1 MPRKNGMKHR
11 DLGNIRCR
19 GPNFS
24 SARAGFGLWLQFIP
38 KHFSQ
43 GVRGMAWKNRWIVPF
58 CLCLFLAPAAWG
70 YQLVWSE
77 SADRTAPKPLDGPV
91 VSGDIYVFVDQDA
104 GLSQVKFY
112 IDGTL
117 VQTEGNAPWDL
128 AGTESN
134 KNSRPYDTRSLTD
147 GPHEISA
154 TLVADSGANIAL
166 SGSIVVDNNVAALLV
181 SPDNVSLSVEP
192 GATASASV
200 SLSTSNNQAVSF
212 TSAENASWLTVS
224 PNAGTTPAT
233 LSLKVDAQG
242 LSPGPYQTKLSLSAD
257 GYSSASV
264 TITLSVSN
272 DSDGARQ
279 LHLAWD
285 QGPDTITAIW
295 QTDNDGTASRLQYR
309 PRGSS
314 SWQDAYGSVR
324 HTTDEGIFHEVSF
337 SGLKSDTEYD
347 YRVMIRPGVFSQTY
361 QTRSAPAVG
370 QEWDLVYFADT
381 GLLGRNDGLG
391 TGVQASIDAMNQI
404 DPDLLLP
411 GGDLIYYNSDG
422 RYGTLDRSID
432 AWFNQM
438 VSLAPRIA
446 MMPTWGNHEVLLGED
461 YDTWAARFATTSG
474 WQGSRMYAFDV
485 ADVHFIS
492 VYGLRENDGMPD
504 EALAWLTNHLAN
516 VADDGYRWIVAYF
529 HAAPF
534 SDGGNHPSAK
544 TLRAQLGPVFEQ
556 YGVKLVLT
564 SHDQSYERTF
574 PLVDV
579 PKNNTPTT
587 TALDCYDR
595 SEGTSWVKISPA
607 GKLSSRNK
615 DFSPWNNVPPPYWT
629 AMRDNTA
636 HHIGRVNFTADGA
649 MEVSVYSILEGK
661 TPWIIDRFR
670 YADSCDGS
678 GLTASPTQVNQ
689 SLEPG
694 QSANVSLRISQ
705 AGGGSVSLSESVN
718 WLSVSP
724 SSGTAP
730 LDVTL
735 TLNAGSLGAGS
746 YATDLLVTGKD
757 GARLTVPVVLQ
768 VGSGDYQLLL
778 SGNAQRSG
786 AAPLQGQ
793 TVSGDIYVFVG
804 PEEGINSATFFLGQQ
819 TLSQVKR
826 EGAAPY
832 DLGGTAGNKDALPF
846 DTTGLADGLYQM
858 RVDLN
863 LDSGTVSRYASF
875 TVANDGAP
883 PPAGL
888 SFSPASLALSL
899 AQGDSGTLNTT
910 LSAGTSTSVSLQSSA
925 SWLTV
930 TPDNGQTPLSLQLK
944 LDAGNLGPGTYNAQV
959 TASGGGSSATL
970 PVQLTVNAVS
980 GNSALLLSRSPD
992 RSNPVPLDGQSV
1004 SGDIYVFVTPESGPK
1019 QVRFYLD
1026 DPSRT
1031 NAVKVEN
1038 IAPWDLAGTGG
1049 GSKPALPFDT
1059 GTLSTGEHRLSVE
1072 VISDSG
1078 TEVLEARFSV
1088 TR

>member
-1 MPRKNGMKHR
+1 
-11 DLGNIRCR
+11 
-19 GPNFS
+19 
-24 SARAGFGLWLQFIP
+24 
-38 KHFSQ
+38 
-43 GVRGMAWKNRWIVPF
+43 MALKNRWVLPLWF
-58 CLCLFLAPAAWG
+58 CLLLAPAAWG

-77 SADRTAPKPLDGPV
+77 SADRTAPQPLNGPV

-104 GLSQVKFY
+104 GLDQVKFY

-128 AGTESN
+128 GGTESN
-134 KNSRPYDTRSLTD
+134 KNSRPYSTLGLSD
-147 GPHEISA
+147 GPHTITA
-154 TLVADSGANIAL
+154 TLLADSGGTTEL

-181 SPDNVSLSVEP
+181 SPSTVNLSAAP
-192 GATASASV
+192 GDTTSASV
-200 SLSTSNNQAVSF
+200 NLSTSNNQAVSF
-212 TSAENASWLTVS
+212 TSAENASWLTVTPS
-224 PNAGTTPAT
+224 SGTTPAA
-233 LSLKVDAQG
+233 LSLEVNTLG
-242 LSPGPYQTKLSLSAD
+242 LSPGPYQTQLSLSAD
-257 GYSSASV
+257 GYSGASV
-264 TITLSVSN
+264 TVTLSVAN
-272 DSDGARQ
+272 DSDDARQ

-309 PRGSS
+309 ASGSG
-314 SWQDAYGSVR
+314 SWRDAYGAVR
-324 HTTDEGIFHEVSF
+324 HTTEEGIFHEVSF
-337 SGLKSDTEYD
+337 SGLQNDTDYD
-347 YRVMIRPGVFSQTY
+347 YRVMIRPGVFSQVY

-381 GLLGRNDGLG
+381 GLLGRSDGLG
-391 TGVQASIDAMNQI
+391 TGVQASIDAMIQL

-411 GGDLIYYNSDG
+411 GGDLIYYNSDR
-422 RYGTLDRSID
+422 RYETLDRSID

-438 VSLAPRIA
+438 VALAPRIP

-461 YDTWAARFATTSG
+461 YATWAARFATTSG
-474 WQGSRMYAFDV
+474 WEGSRMYAFDV

-504 EALAWLTNHLAN
+504 EALAWLTNHLAS

-534 SDGGNHPSAK
+534 SDGSNHPSAK
-544 TLRAQLGPVFEQ
+544 TLRAQLGPIFEQ

-595 SEGTSWVKISPA
+595 SEGTSWVKVSPA
-607 GKLSSRNK
+607 GKLSNRNK
-615 DFSPWNNVPPPYWT
+615 DFSDWNTDPPPYWT

-636 HHIGRVNFTADGA
+636 HHVGRVNFTADGA
-649 MEVSVYSILEGK
+649 MEVTIYSILDGQ
-661 TPWIIDRFR
+661 TPWIIDRFK

-678 GLTASPTQVNQ
+678 GGALSASPTQFNQ
-689 SLEPG
+689 QLEPG
-694 QSANVSLRISQ
+694 QTATASLRINQ
-705 AGGGSVSLSESVN
+705 EGGGTVSLSESVN
-718 WLSVSP
+718 WLSLSP
-724 SSGTAP
+724 TSGNAP

-735 TLNAGSLGAGS
+735 SFNAGSLAAGS
-746 YATDLLVTGKD
+746 YATDLLVTGQS
-757 GARLTVPVVLQ
+757 GARLTIPVLLQ
-768 VGSGDYQLLL
+768 VGSSDYQLLL

-786 AAPLQGQ
+786 AVPLQGQ

-804 PEEGINSATFFLGQQ
+804 PEEGVNSATFFLGQQ

-826 EGAAPY
+826 EGVAPY
-832 DLGGTAGNKDALPF
+832 DLGGTASNRDALPF
-846 DTTGLADGLYQM
+846 DTTTLADGQYQM

-875 TVANDGAP
+875 TIANDGAP

-888 SFSPASLALSL
+888 SFAPTSLALSL
-899 AQGDSGTLNTT
+899 AQGGRGSLSAT
-910 LSAGTSTSVSLQSSA
+910 LSAGSSTSVSLQSSA

-930 TPDNGQTPLSLQLK
+930 SPDNGQTPLSLQLE
-944 LDAGNLGPGTYNAQV
+944 LDASTLAPGSYNAQV

-980 GNSALLLSRSPD
+980 GESRILLSLSPD
-992 RSNPVPLDGQSV
+992 RSAPVLLEGQSV
-1004 SGDIYVFVTPESGPK
+1004 SGDIYVFIAPEEGPN

-1026 DPSRT
+1026 DPSRSD
-1031 NAVKVEN
+1031 VEKVEN
-1038 IAPWDLAGTGG
+1038 YAPWDLAGTGG

-1059 GTLSTGEHRLSVE
+1059 STLSAGEHLLSVE

-1078 TEVLEARFSV
+1078 VEVLEARFTVSP
-1088 TR
+1088 